1 MKDKKLQV
9 FQNNEFGDIRVIV
22 DDSGNPLFCAS
33 DVCKALGYSSGRQTI
48 QNLFGDGVYKLDTID
63 SLGRKQTSTFLNEPQ
78 VYRLIMRSNAKNAEK
93 FQDWVC
99 GEVLPSIRKN
109 KMYIEGDMLQAMLSN
124 PDTMI
129 QILTNYKEEK
139 QKRMEAER
147 LAIEKQEQVKALT
160 MLSVEKQSRLDSYA
174 ELEKDR
180 RSKAQIKTDFNRA
193 VRKLAIQRGIPHSNA
208 YTIIYNI
215 FSSKHLFNHKV
226 DMKFLEKNINYL
238 AECLG
243 IALSELNKE
252 SL

>member
-1 MKDKKLQV
+1 MQNQIQV
-9 FQNNEFGDIRVIV
+9 FQNNEFGDIGVIV

-33 DVCKALGYSSGRQTI
+33 DVCKALGYINGRVTI
-48 QNLFGDGVYKLDTID
+48 ERLFGKGVTKCYTPTSGGNQELTYLTESQLYK
-63 SLGRKQTSTFLNEPQ
+63 
-78 VYRLIMRSNAKNAEK
+78 LIMRSDAKNAEQ

-129 QILTNYKEEK
+129 TILTNYKEEK
-139 QKRMEAER
+139 QKRAEAER
-147 LAIEKQEQVKALT
+147 LVIEKQEQVKALT

-180 RSKAQIKTDFNRA
+180 RSKAQIKSDFNRA

-208 YTIIYNI
+208 YTLIYNI
-215 FSSKHLFNHKV
+215 FSSKHLS
-226 DMKFLEKNINYL
+226 I
-238 AECLG
+238 
-243 IALSELNKE
+243 IR
-252 SL
+252 

>member
-1 MKDKKLQV
+1 MQNQLQV
-9 FQNNEFGDIRVIV
+9 FSNENFGSVRVLG
-22 DDSGNPLFCAS
+22 DSNNPLFCAS
-33 DVCKALGYSSGRQTI
+33 DVCKALGHSNGAVIVGR
-48 QNLFGDGVYKLDTID
+48 LFGEGVTKCYTPTNGGIQELTY
-63 SLGRKQTSTFLNEPQ
+63 LTEPQ
-78 VYRLIMRSNAKNAEK
+78 LYKLIMRSNAKNAEP

-129 QILTNYKEEK
+129 TILTNYKEEK
-139 QKRMEAER
+139 QKRAEAER
-147 LAIEKQEQVKALT
+147 LVIEKQEQVKALT

-208 YTIIYNI
+208 YTLIYNI

-238 AECLG
+238 AECLD
-243 IALSELNKE
+243 ITLSELNKE

>member
-1 MKDKKLQV
+1 MQNQIQV
-9 FQNNEFGDIRVIV
+9 FSNENFGSVRVLGNV
-22 DDSGNPLFCAS
+22 ENPLFCAS
-33 DVCKALGYSSGRQTI
+33 DVCKALGYKNGRDTI
-48 QNLFGDGVYKLDTID
+48 ERLFGDDVAKCYITD
-63 SLGRKQTSTFLNEPQ
+63 SIGREQLFSFITEPQ
-78 VYRLIMRSNAKNAEK
+78 LYKLIMRSNAKNAER

-109 KMYIEGDMLQAMLSN
+109 KMYIEGDMLQTMLSN

-129 QILTNYKEEK
+129 KVLTNYKEEK
-139 QKRMEAER
+139 QKREEAER
-147 LAIEKQEQVKALT
+147 LVVEKQEQVKALT

-174 ELEKDR
+174 ELEKNR

-215 FSSKHLFNHKV
+215 FSSKHLFNQKV

-238 AECLG
+238 AECLD
-243 IALSELNKE
+243 ITLSELNKE
-252 SL
+252 VL

>member
-1 MKDKKLQV
+1 MQNQIQV
-9 FQNNEFGDIRVIV
+9 FSNENFGSVRVIG
-22 DDSGNPLFCAS
+22 DSQNPLFCAS
-33 DVCKALGYSSGRQTI
+33 DVCKALGYKNGRDTI
-48 QNLFGDGVYKLDTID
+48 ERLFGKGVAKCYTPTNGGNQELTYLTESQLYK
-63 SLGRKQTSTFLNEPQ
+63 
-78 VYRLIMRSNAKNAEK
+78 LIMRSDAKNAEQ

-109 KMYIEGDMLQAMLSN
+109 KMYIEGDMLQTMLSN

-129 QILTNYKEEK
+129 KVLTNYKEEK
-139 QKRMEAER
+139 QKREEAER
-147 LAIEKQEQVKALT
+147 LVVEKQEQVKALT

-174 ELEKDR
+174 ELEKNR

-215 FSSKHLFNHKV
+215 FSSKHLFNQKV

-238 AECLG
+238 AECLD
-243 IALSELNKE
+243 ITLSELNKE
-252 SL
+252 VL